1 MSNLQEKKEDYIL
14 SLDNS
19 GQLTKM
25 DIIEQNLNAID
36 FGYELCQKEYEEK
49 LQKAISALKIEIDYP
64 ECVLINSRGDTF
76 TFNNNLTNE
85 GLIDF
90 LSFHEEGLKSFL

>member
-1 MSNLQEKKEDYIL
+1 MSK
-14 SLDNS
+14 
-19 GQLTKM
+19 TKH
-25 DIIEQNLNAID
+25 DFIID
-36 FGYELCQKEYEEK
+36 FLFEVNGQFHQPDFDLLSSFYDLQQKEYEEK

-64 ECVLINSRGDTF
+64 ECTLINSRGDTF
-76 TFNNNLTNE
+76 TFNNNSINE